1 MTFLDDVGELRLKIR
16 TLLEDAVKRNLTEG
30 ILLSGGLDT
39 SILAFVASKFKSL
52 KAFTVAFRR
61 GESPDLGYAR
71 MIAETLRLNHQ
82 VYSFDE
88 EELYSVL
95 PTVVKVTGSFDPMEI
110 RNSVAIYIGL
120 KCARD
125 SGITTVMTGDG
136 ADELFAGYSF
146 LFGLN
151 KEKLDLELRKLWS
164 IMEFSSVKLA
174 EALGIQVKLPYLD
187 PEFKSFAMAMPPD
200 YKVRVEKGKV
210 YGKWIL
216 RKAFEEDL
224 PSSVVWRDKTPIEYG
239 CGTTVLPKLFE
250 ERIPDEALLEKRRRY
265 LESDEVT
272 LRDKEQLF
280 YYEIYRKVVGVP
292 HPTGKPGKICPYCNS
307 TVPEKATYCRICGAY
322 PISIDPGRNFRR
334 PF

>member
-1 MTFLDDVGELRLKIR
+1 MTLLDDAWELRLKIKA
-16 TLLEDAVKRNLTEG
+16 LLKEAVKRNLTEG

-39 SILAFVASKFKSL
+39 SILAFVASKFRSL

-61 GESPDLGYAR
+61 GEAPDLGYAR
-71 MIAETLRLNHQ
+71 LIAETLGLTHR
-82 VYSFDE
+82 VYLFDE

-120 KCARD
+120 KCAKD
-125 SGITTVMTGDG
+125 SGVTTVMTGDG

-164 IMEFSSVKLA
+164 VMEFSSVKLA
-174 EALGIQVKLPYLD
+174 EALGIEAKLPYLD
-187 PEFKSFAMAMPPD
+187 PEFKSFAMTMTSD

-224 PSSVVWRDKTPIEYG
+224 PNSIVWRDKTPIEYG
-239 CGTTVLPKLFE
+239 CGTTVLPKLFD
-250 ERIPDEALLEKRRRY
+250 ERIPDEEFLEKRRRY
-265 LESDEVT
+265 LESDGVT
-272 LRDKEQLF
+272 LRDKEQMF
-280 YYEIYRKVVGVP
+280 YYEIYREVIGVP
-292 HPTGKPGKICPYCNS
+292 RPDKPGKVCPYCNS
-307 TVPEKATYCRICGAY
+307 TVPEKATYCRTCGAY
-322 PISIDPGRNFRR
+322 PI
-334 PF
+334 

>member
-1 MTFLDDVGELRLKIR
+1 LTFLAGVEGLLLKIR
-16 TLLEDAVKRNLTEG
+16 VLLEGAVKRNLAEG

-39 SILAFVASKFKSL
+39 SILASIASKFKSL
-52 KAFTVAFRR
+52 KAFTVAFTG
-61 GESPDLGYAR
+61 GEAVDLEYAKL
-71 MIAETLRLNHQ
+71 IAKKFGFIHQ
-82 VYSFDE
+82 VYRFGE
-88 EELYSVL
+88 EELYRVL

-164 IMEFSSVKLA
+164 VMEFSSVKLA
-174 EALGIQVKLPYLD
+174 EALGIEAKLPYLD
-187 PEFKSFAMAMPPD
+187 PEFKSFAMTMTSD

-216 RKAFEEDL
+216 RKAFEDDL
-224 PSSVVWRDKTPIEYG
+224 PNSIVWRDKTPIEYG
-239 CGTTVLPKLFE
+239 CGTTVLPKLFD
-250 ERIPDEALLEKRRRY
+250 ERIPDEEFLEKRRRY
-265 LESDEVT
+265 LESDGVT
-272 LRDKEQLF
+272 LRDKEQMF
-280 YYEIYRKVVGVP
+280 YYEIYRKVIGVP
-292 HPTGKPGKICPYCNS
+292 HPDKLGKVCPYCNS
-307 TVPEKATYCRICGAY
+307 TVPEKATYCRTCGAY
-322 PISIDPGRNFRR
+322 PI
-334 PF
+334 

>member
-1 MTFLDDVGELRLKIR
+1 MTLLDDTVELRLKIKA
-16 TLLEDAVKRNLTEG
+16 LLKEAVKRNLTEG

-39 SILAFVASKFKSL
+39 SILAFVASKFRSL

-61 GESPDLGYAR
+61 GGAPDLGYAR
-71 MIAETLRLNHQ
+71 LIAETLSLTHR
-82 VYSFDE
+82 VYLFDE
-88 EELYSVL
+88 EELYKAS
-95 PTVVKVTGSFDPMEI
+95 PMVVKVTGSFDPMEI

-164 IMEFSSVKLA
+164 VMEFSSVKLA
-174 EALGIQVKLPYLD
+174 EALGIEVKLPYLD
-187 PEFKSFAMAMPPD
+187 PEFKSFAMTMTSD

-216 RKAFEEDL
+216 RKAFEDDL
-224 PSSVVWRDKTPIEYG
+224 PNSIVWRDKTPIEYG
-239 CGTTVLPKLFE
+239 CGTTALPKLFD
-250 ERIPDEALLEKRRRY
+250 ERIPDEEFLEKRRRY
-265 LESDEVT
+265 LESDGVT
-272 LRDKEQLF
+272 LRDKEQMF
-280 YYEIYRKVVGVP
+280 YYEIYRKVIGVP
-292 HPTGKPGKICPYCNS
+292 RPDKPGKVCPYCNS
-307 TVPEKATYCRICGAY
+307 TVPEKATYCRTCGAY
-322 PISIDPGRNFRR
+322 PI
-334 PF
+334 